1 MKRENIPDTV
11 KIRLWGKA
19 AGRCQFAGCNKP
31 MYYDSLTKAEF
42 NTAYLAHIYAVSI
55 GGNRYDPVQSPKLVK
70 DISNLML
77 MCDEHHR
84 LIDDKANESLY
95 SAPVLLEMKAEHE
108 KRIELITNTGSEHQS
123 HVILFGARIGSH
135 EVPLSYQIA
144 THAML
149 PHKYASATGAIELGM
164 KNCVFE
170 DHTAEYW
177 LFQEKQLKEMF
188 NRQVVPLKGL
198 HPVQHFSVFALAPMP
213 LLVKL
218 GTLLSDIYEADV
230 YQKHREP
237 NTWKWQ
243 QTTTHPEITFHQPV
257 DTSGTPSLK
266 ISLSSSIAGDRIEKA
281 LGTTPSLYEI
291 TIPDPSNDF
300 LKSKTLLAQF
310 RTTMRRALNQI
321 KSIHGQDQ
329 LLHVFPAMPLSAAI
343 ELGRVWM
350 PKADMRMLIY
360 DQNQRLN
367 NFIPTLTIKQDD

>member
-1 MKRENIPDTV
+1 MKRENIPETV

-42 NTAYLAHIYAVSI
+42 NIAYLAHIYAVSI
-55 GGNRYDPVQSPKLVK
+55 GGNRYDSVQSPKLVK

-84 LIDDKANESLY
+84 LVDDKANELLY

-108 KRIELITNTGSEHQS
+108 KRIALITSIGSEHQS
-123 HVILFGARIGSH
+123 HIILFGARIGTH
-135 EVPLSYQIA
+135 EVPLTYQIA
-144 THAML
+144 ADAML

-170 DHTAEYW
+170 DHTGEYW
-177 LFQEKQLKEMF
+177 IFQEKQLKEMF
-188 NRQVVPLKGL
+188 NRQVVPLKGT

-218 GTLLSDIYEADV
+218 GALLSDIYEADV

-243 QTTTHPEITFHQPV
+243 ETTTHHEITFQKPV
-257 DTSGTPSLK
+257 DTSGMPALK
-266 ISLSSSIAGDRIEKA
+266 ISLSGSIAEDRIENA

-300 LKSKTLLAQF
+300 LKSRTLLAQF
-310 RTTMRRALNQI
+310 RTTMRQALNQI
-321 KSIHGQDQ
+321 KSVHGQDQ

-343 ELGRVWM
+343 ELGRIWM

-367 NFIPTLTIKQDD
+367 NFFPTLTIKQDD